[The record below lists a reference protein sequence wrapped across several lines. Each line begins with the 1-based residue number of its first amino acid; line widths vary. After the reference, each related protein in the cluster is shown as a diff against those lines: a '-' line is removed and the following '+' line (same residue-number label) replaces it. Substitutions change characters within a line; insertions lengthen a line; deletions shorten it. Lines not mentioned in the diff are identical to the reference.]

1 MSDEAG
7 PEQPAAERD
16 QEDQQYRVD
25 VTRARGVLVGDGST
39 QHNYFQFFAGT
50 WTDGVAAL
58 VAASGQVDSPYG
70 GLRRSG
76 AGILACSCVSGV
88 SGVGKTSLLRAG
100 VLTELRRAGLHSEPE
115 AAQWPCVVLVPGGSP
130 LNELALAIA
139 PATGADAA
147 AVRQSLAAN
156 PADFALTARQAA
168 QSDVSATSTADK
180 RRVLLVVDQCE
191 TVFTQCDREEERAAF
206 FTALCAAGSA
216 GAAVVVIVI
225 RADLEAR
232 LADYPG
238 LADAVQ
244 GRYLLGGMTERQLR
258 LAITEPA
265 EAVNSAVDDDLVAEL
280 LREVRAHGDRPGGGS
295 RLVGAGV
302 LPLLSHAL
310 DQAWRGRPP
319 PAGAG
324 NAPLALADYERT
336 GGIDRAVAD
345 SAQAAYALL
354 TVAQQTAAQQVFTRL
369 VATTTDGIDTAVRA
383 TRAGLL
389 AGRAGSAAADVEA
402 VLTAFAAKRLLT
414 LAADSVEI
422 SHEVLLSAWPPA
434 PRRLAGRH
442 PRRPRRPG
450 PAAGHRRRMARVR
463 PRPVLPLQRQPARRR
478 VGVGRPDRGRRTADV
493 AEPGGTRIPRRQQ
506 ARGRTGRAHSPGSGR
521 RHGRAGGGPGR
532 RARCRDHVRQRLPA
546 RARSGSA
553 GRVNRQEERDVA
565 RAELGE
571 QTSGR
576 AARAKACRCRTL
588 DPRDR
593 SEGQRAGLGP
603 VPKVAGGAVRAAEH
617 CGRSADRGVPGP
629 HRLRTC
635 VGRPNRSPQPGRQ
648 DPRRHERGGGCLPRR
663 TYGTSSPLRGPSEQ

>member
-1 MSDEAG
+1 MRPDRRSR
-7 PEQPAAERD
+7 AAERE
-16 QEDQQYRVD
+16 QEDRPYRVD

-50 WTDGVAAL
+50 WTDGVALDRLSGCQAGTGLL
-58 VAASGQVDSPYG
+58 V
-70 GLRRSG
+70 
-76 AGILACSCVSGV
+76 VSGV

-115 AAQWPCVVLVPGGSP
+115 AARWPCVVLVPGGSP
-130 LNELALAIA
+130 LTELALAIA

-156 PADFALTARQAA
+156 PEDFALTARQSA
-168 QSDVSATSTADK
+168 QSDASATSAADN

-206 FTALCAAGSA
+206 FAALCAAGSA

-265 EAVNSAVDDDLVAEL
+265 AAVNSAVDDDLVAEL

-295 RLVGAGV
+295 RLVGAEV
-302 LPLLSHAL
+302 LPLLSHAM

-354 TVAQQTAAQQVFTRL
+354 TAAQQTAAQQVFTRL

-389 AGRAGSAAADVEA
+389 AGRSGPAAADVEA
-402 VLTAFAAKRLLT
+402 VLTAFAARRLLT

-422 SHEVLLSAWPPA
+422 SHEVLLSAWPLLRDDWLA
-434 PRRLAGRH
+434 ATRADRAGRARLQATVAEWVASGLDRSFSTAAAGWPTALGCQHRTAGRPAAERGRGQGRRGGIGGLH
-442 PRRPRRPG
+442 PRRVHDRRRGSERHGPGLERARPASGRPG
-450 PAAGHRRRMARVR
+450 PVGRGGHGQRGGVQRRQQGAGQHRRRRLGPPVEPGHPFRLPSVPASRGGRGAVWR
-463 PRPVLPLQRQPARRR
+463 SEQSGRGCPRPGREAGDQR
-478 VGVGRPDRGRRTADV
+478 
-493 AEPGGTRIPRRQQ
+493 
-506 ARGRTGRAHSPGSGR
+506 
-521 RHGRAGGGPGR
+521 
-532 RARCRDHVRQRLPA
+532 RLE
-546 RARSGSA
+546 S
-553 GRVNRQEERDVA
+553 
-565 RAELGE
+565 
-571 QTSGR
+571 
-576 AARAKACRCRTL
+576 
-588 DPRDR
+588 
-593 SEGQRAGLGP
+593 
-603 VPKVAGGAVRAAEH
+603 
-617 CGRSADRGVPGP
+617 
-629 HRLRTC
+629 
-635 VGRPNRSPQPGRQ
+635 
-648 DPRRHERGGGCLPRR
+648 
-663 TYGTSSPLRGPSEQ
+663 